1 MLITQKKHNQMKD
14 RIANLEGQVEALTNQ
29 KVEERNKKL
38 IELGNLDDKIITLDR
53 EKRNATNDLE
63 DLKSEKTRSE
73 EEIKHKVKIVM
84 EKHDLEL
91 EKDKLK
97 VQKEYEDKV
106 VKLTKE
112 FRDKREK
119 QLEELSGKM
128 EKMYSEVLKH
138 LTTVSGTL
146 SNPSRVPENGRD

>member
-1 MLITQKKHNQMKD
+1 MQRKTMNYDDVFNIAAAILASVGGSAIIIVGLSSWLGKVWAN
-14 RIANLEGQVEALTNQ
+14 RI
-29 KVEERNKKL
+29 
-38 IELGNLDDKIITLDR
+38 
-53 EKRNATNDLE
+53 
-63 DLKSEKTRSE
+63 
-73 EEIKHKVKIVM
+73 
-84 EKHDLEL
+84 L